1 MYIYIYINTYIYIYI
16 CIYKR
21 ISCSGWYLGP
31 RPSKSLISDLVRL
44 VHALIVRP
52 HLFVSKN
59 PEKPKKVSVDLTGHT
74 YHGRCKPLVT
84 SQTILYLL
92 FLTVARACRTS
103 LEWRTPLSHPQGH
116 DCTLELLN
124 EGNINDK
131 TIPERDRRVRVFNVT
146 MLKSASR
153 RHLVID
159 THRTDLGVT

>member
-1 MYIYIYINTYIYIYI
+1 MYIYIYIYVYTNG
-16 CIYKR
+16 
-21 ISCSGWYLGP
+21 SLVPVEYLGP

-44 VHALIVRP
+44 AHALIVRP

-74 YHGRCKPLVT
+74 YHGRCKPFMS
-84 SQTILYLL
+84 SQTFWYLL

-116 DCTLELLN
+116 ACTLELLH

-131 TIPERDRRVRVFNVT
+131 TIPERDRKVGVFNVT
-146 MLKSASR
+146 MLKSAS